1 MFRKI
6 LFPTNF
12 EEFSL
17 PILQSISCL
26 KRAGLHSSHYTYRT

>member
-26 KRAGLHSSHYTYRT
+26 KRAGLQEVVLLIA